1 MSIAGLPTVVITE
14 LYIASLGSINTVN
27 MVTDTSLIEQASIK
41 LNYFIIQDY
50 TTDTYLIQKW
60 TDPRLA
66 SESLKVCDLT
76 LQK

>member
-41 LNYFIIQDY
+41 LNYFII
-50 TTDTYLIQKW
+50 
-60 TDPRLA
+60 
-66 SESLKVCDLT
+66 
-76 LQK
+76 